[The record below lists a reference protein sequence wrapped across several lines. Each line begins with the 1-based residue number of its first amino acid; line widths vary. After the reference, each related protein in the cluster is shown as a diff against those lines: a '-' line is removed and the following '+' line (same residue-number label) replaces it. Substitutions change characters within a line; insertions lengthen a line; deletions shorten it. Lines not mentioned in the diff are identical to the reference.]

1 MPVLF
6 DWGTYNAASTLEK
19 AALLGMKLTEL
30 PPHELTRRY
39 YTDDYFQGYAR
50 VAREAFTTITAHG
63 PYYNLVAK
71 RPETQARVVKAF
83 REAARRAVLAG
94 AEIFNI
100 HLGWRIYGDDRD
112 IDAAAEVV
120 KAILE
125 VLPRNVYLS
134 LEVTYTAYQLGTFE
148 DIRAIMEKVGDPRL
162 TISNQLE
169 NSFILLNRVYETGD
183 FVGADR
189 ATDKAFWLRVLEE
202 TERLSRGYFSLRF
215 SQVTGVYFGGRLLK
229 KRTPLGSG
237 YPRLEPLAEA
247 LAEYL
252 VRLQRRRPGEL
263 KAHIIYT
270 GPWQTKFSDSIRLY
284 YEVAARASEYL

>member
-39 YTDDYFQGYAR
+39 YGDDYFRGYAEA
-50 VAREAFTTITAHG
+50 AREAFTTITAHG

-71 RPETQARVVKAF
+71 SPTTQARVVKAF

-94 AEIFNI
+94 AQVFNI
-100 HLGWRIYGDDRD
+100 HLGWRIYHDDRD

-134 LEVTYTAYQLGTFE
+134 LEVTYTRYQLGTFE

-169 NSFILLNRVYETGD
+169 NSFILLTGIYETGD

-189 ATDKAFWLRVLEE
+189 RVDKAFWMKVLEE
-202 TERLSRGYFSLRF
+202 TEKLSRGFFSLRF

-229 KRTPLGSG
+229 KRTPLGTG

-263 KAHIIYT
+263 RAHIIYT
-270 GPWQTKFSDSIRLY
+270 GPWQTKFRDSVRLY
-284 YEVAARASEYL
+284 YEIASRASEYL

>member
-39 YTDDYFQGYAR
+39 YGDDYFQGYAR
-50 VAREAFTTITAHG
+50 AAREAFTTITAHG

-94 AEIFNI
+94 AEVFNI

-112 IDAAAEVV
+112 IDAAAEAV

-183 FVGADR
+183 FIGADR
-189 ATDKAFWLRVLEE
+189 NADKAFWMKVLEE

-237 YPRLEPLAEA
+237 YPRLEPLADA

-270 GPWQTKFSDSIRLY
+270 GPWQTKFRDSVRLY
-284 YEVAARASEYL
+284 YEVASRASEYL